1 MKKRL
6 FRNLL
11 MLCLLLITLTA
22 AVSAV
27 KFSGPFYPGSP
38 YVSGQVD
45 WKTSPSEYIILDV
58 TVPSRNTTCPTCSSA
73 TAVKPITLQSIRYP
87 VNDNYHQIV
96 VKISIP
102 EFTCQTCGTTTGPLE
117 NQTVIF
123 TNPDNYFCHSGSSFN
138 PLKTTLVTNTAYGD
152 TTYVLSTIPRTKS
165 LTSITQKDATCTEIG
180 YSKNCWYCDFCKQ
193 YFDNN
198 AGNGTPLT
206 DVEISALGHDY
217 DSATGKCKREGC
229 PAQATASLDGVFKET
244 LAIAV
249 EEYNTGNGGE
259 LRAFITPEGDESFT
273 LKKSGKLI
281 VSNDVTLPDIILEG
295 NPSVTIE
302 NAGTINAI
310 KMGESSALTINN
322 SGTIN
327 NAIEMGK
334 TGTLTIENSSKIAS
348 IKTPIPRNGD
358 NLRTIT
364 VMNYSAGVIDEIYA
378 PNTTLTVR
386 NDGTV
391 EKLTGFFYLNIVK
404 LLRGAGRYTNIYS
417 KEAVFNDTD
426 LQGSSVIFSEHL
438 EADDYFYFFN
448 DSTWLQKEKDY
459 EKKHAHKRD
468 RFRPTDCQ
476 H

>member
-1 MKKRL
+1 ML
-6 FRNLL
+6 FR
-11 MLCLLLITLTA
+11 
-22 AVSAV
+22 S
-27 KFSGPFYPGSP
+27 
-38 YVSGQVD
+38 
-45 WKTSPSEYIILDV
+45 
-58 TVPSRNTTCPTCSSA
+58 
-73 TAVKPITLQSIRYP
+73 
-87 VNDNYHQIV
+87 
-96 VKISIP
+96 
-102 EFTCQTCGTTTGPLE
+102 
-117 NQTVIF
+117 
-123 TNPDNYFCHSGSSFN
+123 
-138 PLKTTLVTNTAYGD
+138 
-152 TTYVLSTIPRTKS
+152 
-165 LTSITQKDATCTEIG
+165 
-180 YSKNCWYCDFCKQ
+180 
-193 YFDNN
+193 
-198 AGNGTPLT
+198 
-206 DVEISALGHDY
+206 
-217 DSATGKCKREGC
+217 
-229 PAQATASLDGVFKET
+229 
-244 LAIAV
+244 
-249 EEYNTGNGGE
+249 
-259 LRAFITPEGDESFT
+259 
-273 LKKSGKLI
+273 SGKLI

-459 EKKHAHKRD
+459 EKTRSQ
-468 RFRPTDCQ
+468 T
-476 H
+476 